1 MNNLKK
7 INLLITFLFSN
18 GISMESSNLFNKNKI
33 ESALK
38 RQEILFNDQLI
49 QLKLKTQEIDQ
60 LNQDLVII
68 EESLSKNQSQEEYPI
83 EELQNSLA
91 ELEKININLK
101 EKQKTLNEK
110 IRFDLRLKLS
120 SEDSVILNFFTLPI
134 NKIIEASELQDKIIT
149 NLKQKLEKK
158 KDKLNLRNSS
168 QINHI
173 IDKIYNSIQVLIVE
187 NKNLIIENEKLQK
200 YHDSF

>member
-1 MNNLKK
+1 
-7 INLLITFLFSN
+7 
-18 GISMESSNLFNKNKI
+18 MESSNLFNKNKI